1 MQDALVDF
9 GIGAITGGLSLSAC
23 WGLFWFAVGMIG
35 FSRGTCSWRVLLNSL
50 VVGLAPLLLAWA
62 LFWIRDTASS
72 SSAAFVAGLSIMPLA
87 LMGFGLRP
95 APDGRRAGVHMLEGV
110 RHLMDELLGK
120 HHECGGCGHDH
131 EPRESGGCG

>member
-1 MQDALVDF
+1 MQDALMDF

-50 VVGLAPLLLAWA
+50 AVGLAPLLLAWA
-62 LFWIRDTASS
+62 LFWTREAAFSS
-72 SSAAFVAGLSIMPLA
+72 NAAFVVGLSVMPLA

-95 APDGRRAGVHMLEGV
+95 ARDGRRAGTHVLEGV
-110 RHLMDELLGK
+110 RQLMDELLGK
-120 HHECGGCGHDH
+120 HHACDGCGQDR
-131 EPRESGGCG
+131 EPHESGGCG